1 MTDLEKKDL
10 GKHER
15 KGKRKTMGSDDETQ
29 SQPDS
34 PEYDND
40 DNNDEVTQ
48 TAPAKKGETI
58 IKLF

>member
-15 KGKRKTMGSDDETQ
+15 KGKRNTIGSDDETQ

-34 PEYDND
+34 PEYDD
-40 DNNDEVTQ
+40 DDSNNDVIED
-48 TAPAKKGETI
+48 APAKKV
-58 IKLF
+58 KLL

>member
-15 KGKRKTMGSDDETQ
+15 KGKRNTIGSDDETQ

-34 PEYDND
+34 PEYDD
-40 DNNDEVTQ
+40 DDSNNDVTED
-48 TAPAKKGETI
+48 APAKKV
-58 IKLF
+58 KLL